1 MLRVLITGASGMLG
15 SNLANIWK
23 SSFHIF
29 CTGRR
34 PRPEHLPFP
43 YKPFDLSKG
52 NPEPLLSWSSPDVI
66 VHCAALTDVDY
77 CEEHPEVANRV
88 NSEVVKHLTNGAP
101 NTKFVFIS
109 TDAVLP
115 INGHMPDEDVI
126 PGPFNAYGLSK
137 LYGEQATAI
146 SSKDSLII
154 RTTPVGR
161 ALFGTPSGFVD
172 WIYSSLKQGEKVDL
186 FHDVLF
192 SPITPRQLAEVI
204 EQFVVQGISGLWH
217 AGCRNP
223 VSKYDF
229 GKQLITHLGR
239 DLNQLGSISISDRKF
254 LARRSKDQSL
264 SCSKLERK
272 LGVLLPTPRQ
282 VVEDIVNAMGVTGE

>member
-1 MLRVLITGASGMLG
+1 MLRVLITGSSGMLG
-15 SNLANIWK
+15 SNLAKLWK
-23 SSFHIF
+23 SSFHVF

-34 PRPEHLPFP
+34 PRPIHLPFP
-43 YKPFDLSKG
+43 YKPFDLSTS

-77 CEEHPEVANRV
+77 CEQYPEAANRV
-88 NSEVVKHLTNGAP
+88 NSDVVKRLTNEAP

-115 INGHMPDEDVI
+115 IDAHMPDEDVI
-126 PGPFNAYGLSK
+126 PRPFNAYGRSK
-137 LYGEQATAI
+137 LYGERSTAT

-161 ALFGTPSGFVD
+161 TLFGTPSGFVD
-172 WIYSSLKQGEKVDL
+172 WIYSSLKQGEKLDL

-192 SPITPRQLAEVI
+192 SPITPRQLAGVI
-204 EQFVVQGISGLWH
+204 GKLIADGVSGLWH
-217 AGCRNP
+217 VGSRNP

-229 GKQLITHLGR
+229 GKQLMIDLGQ
-239 DLNQLGSISISDRKF
+239 DLNQLGSISISDRQF

-264 SCSKLERK
+264 SSSRIERK
-272 LGVLLPTPRQ
+272 LDFLLPTSRE
-282 VVEDIVNAMGVTGE
+282 VVEGIVDDIGIIDE